1 MTAIKYALL
10 CTILVQAMLL
20 EAASLSKATDLDFIR
35 TLSAPYSGA
44 YNYQTPKYGQFFSTG
59 LNGVPVPV
67 SQAASLPTLN
77 YGSAAAP
84 VQAAPAPI
92 QQAPAPAPAPVSYGY
107 QQAAPVQAAP
117 APIQQAPA
125 PAPVSYGY
133 QQAPVQAAPAPI
145 QQAPAPAPV
154 SYGYQQAPVQ
164 AAPAPIQQAPAAS

>member
-1 MTAIKYALL
+1 MFIYVF
-10 CTILVQAMLL
+10 I
-20 EAASLSKATDLDFIR
+20 DLDFIR

-67 SQAASLPTLN
+67 SQASSLPTL
-77 YGSAAAP
+77 
-84 VQAAPAPI
+84 PI
-92 QQAPAPAPAPVSYGY
+92 QQAPAPAPAPAPVSYGY

-145 QQAPAPAPV
+145 QQAPAAN
-154 SYGYQQAPVQ
+154 YGYQQQAPVQ
-164 AAPAPIQQAPAAS
+164 QAPAPQSYSYGGQQGGQVAPQPAADQNAQGKK